1 MASASRIELKPN
13 NREMNNF
20 EKATIEYILEMLPR
34 ENCTSSKD
42 FHKAMKVI
50 HEATKEWG
58 GSLSSAAEE
67 PINMIEVNAEA
78 ERYCEGWREAWKT
91 MGMTMAQ
98 QSECEIAY
106 IRGYRSGAESK
117 SSPASVKESLTVE
130 PITAEAFVIQKYGEN
145 WLNIMWSPEDVL
157 DAMEEYASLR
167 TVKESLTVEPMTA
180 EEFLAKRNY
189 DPTLAYPHILVVQLM
204 EEYASKPTV
213 EERKVGDE

>member
-1 MASASRIELKPN
+1 
-13 NREMNNF
+13 MNNF

-130 PITAEAFVIQKYGEN
+130 P
-145 WLNIMWSPEDVL
+145 
-157 DAMEEYASLR
+157 
-167 TVKESLTVEPMTA
+167 MTA

>member
-1 MASASRIELKPN
+1 
-13 NREMNNF
+13 MNNF

-130 PITAEAFVIQKYGEN
+130 PITAEEWFDNHFDCYSSEDFNQKVIPCMTKEVFLQFV
-145 WLNIMWSPEDVL
+145 
-157 DAMEEYASLR
+157 SL
-167 TVKESLTVEPMTA
+167 
-180 EEFLAKRNY
+180 
-189 DPTLAYPHILVVQLM
+189 
-204 EEYASKPTV
+204 KPTV
-213 EERKVGDE
+213 AKRERGKQQKTTFYFI